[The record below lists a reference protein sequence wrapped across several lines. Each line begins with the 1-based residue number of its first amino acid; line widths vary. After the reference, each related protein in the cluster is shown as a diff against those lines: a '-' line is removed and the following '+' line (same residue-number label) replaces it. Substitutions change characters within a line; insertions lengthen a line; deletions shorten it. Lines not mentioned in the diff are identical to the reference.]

1 MGLSA
6 STPRRPRYA
15 GLLFALLLLTVAI
28 AAILGYVLFARP
40 VLVFTNR
47 LIAPVRV
54 ILNGNVHTV
63 TPGATVRFPLPRSQT
78 TVAEWEMVRPLSADG
93 GVMGVPLRG
102 SVVADGK
109 RRVQAAAE
117 NWGLDADYF
126 APLITNRSSTPVRIV
141 VNAGMPDAQDCRCA
155 VRPGAQRVFI
165 GYYPLY
171 RNSTVQARAAGPRT
185 ATFRDLG
192 PQVRAPDGTL
202 GLGFREQ
209 DLRP

>member
-1 MGLSA
+1 L
-6 STPRRPRYA
+6 
-15 GLLFALLLLTVAI
+15 GLLFSLLLLAVAV
-28 AAILGYVLFARP
+28 AAVLGYSLFARP
-40 VLVFTNR
+40 MLVFTNR
-47 LIAPVRV
+47 LVAPVRV

-63 TPGATVRFPLPRSQT
+63 TPGATVRFPLPRGQT

-93 GVMGVPLRG
+93 SLMGVPLRG

-109 RRVQAAAE
+109 RRVRHAAE
-117 NWGLDADYF
+117 SRGLDADYF
-126 APLITNRSSTPVRIV
+126 APLITNTSAAPIRMI
-141 VNAGMPDAQDCRCA
+141 VNAGSPDAQDCRCA
-155 VRPGAQRVFI
+155 VRPGARRVFI

-192 PQVRAPDGTL
+192 PQVQVPDGTI
-202 GLGFREQ
+202 GLSFREQ